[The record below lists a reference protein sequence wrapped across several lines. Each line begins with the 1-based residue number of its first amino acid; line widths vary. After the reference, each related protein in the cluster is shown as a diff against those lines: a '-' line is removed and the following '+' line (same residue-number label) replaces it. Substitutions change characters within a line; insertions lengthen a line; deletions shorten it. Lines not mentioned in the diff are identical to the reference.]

1 MPAKHKD
8 LLPFLGTD
16 VGERMDDPL
25 GDRMKTYEERNR
37 LFLQNRTP
45 VIIRIDG
52 RSFHV
57 FTRGL
62 EKPFDEKL
70 NDAMAETTKYL
81 LENIT
86 GCVFGYTQS
95 DEISL
100 LLVDY
105 QTTSSQSWFDN
116 NQQKMVSLTASMAT
130 AFFNS
135 VFKHPKRKELAT
147 FDSRAFNIPKDEVV
161 NYFIWRQQ
169 DCTKNS
175 VNMLARTHFTQKALQ
190 GKTGPEK
197 QDMLML
203 QRNVNWNDLPTK
215 YKRGV
220 AVYKIETVVKHV
232 SREEINKMTSDKK
245 GTHKLPDDGPDKMPI
260 VRNRPYADLEMP
272 VLTQNREFIKGF

>member
-1 MPAKHKD
+1 MEDA
-8 LLPFLGTD
+8 F
-16 VGERMDDPL
+16 

-52 RSFHV
+52 RAFHL

-81 LENIT
+81 MDNID

-105 QTTSSQSWFDN
+105 QSLSSQSWFDN
-116 NQQKMVSLTASMAT
+116 NQQKIVSLTASMAT

-135 VFKHPKRKELAT
+135 VFKHPKKEQTAT
-147 FDSRAFNIPKDEVV
+147 FDSRAFNIPREEVV

-175 VNMLARTHFTQKALQ
+175 INMLARAHFAQKELQ
-190 GKTGPEK
+190 GKTGAEK
-197 QDMLML
+197 QDMLIL
-203 QRNVNWNDLPTK
+203 QKNVNWNDIPTR
-215 YKRGV
+215 YKRGI
-220 AVYKIETVVKHV
+220 AVYKVETVVKHV
-232 SREEINKMTSDKK
+232 SQEQINKMLKDKDIA
-245 GTHKLPDDGPDKMPI
+245 HKQISGGPDNIPI
-260 VRNRPYADLEMP
+260 IRNKSFIDLEMP
-272 VLTQNREFIKGF
+272 ILTQDRGFIKGF